1 MSGKNLIPPNNN
13 IKPTILAT
21 TKEAALSLEQIAYM
35 TESAE
40 ITANP
45 KHRIAA
51 DSEQLKFPYLNSK

>member
-1 MSGKNLIPPNNN
+1 MSGKNLIAPNNI

-21 TKEAALSLEQIAYM
+21 KKEAALTLEQIAYM
-35 TESAE
+35 AENAE

-51 DSEQLKFPYLNSK
+51 DSEQLKLPYL